1 MTGSGPRAVVVGGG
15 LIGLACAWRLADE
28 GWSVRVVDAGSGAR
42 EASWAAAGMLAPH
55 NEVDVAAAGE
65 PRLWRLGVASLARW
79 PAFAEAIG
87 VAIDLSGNVVPELDD
102 EDAQE
107 ISARQAWLTGRGI
120 TCQRIPADDLR
131 RWEPA
136 LTPCRGAL
144 ALPGGRVDP
153 RRACA
158 ALAAR
163 LGERVRYGAPAVEIS
178 DRTVRLADGDA
189 LAADLIVVAAGAW
202 SPSLGRLCGLSFAGE
217 PVKGQMLRFAGDP
230 SLRRFVHCR
239 HAYLVP
245 RPGAGLIV
253 GSTMVWDG
261 FDRRED
267 PAAIARLAE
276 GARRLLPALAGQ
288 EPVETWTGLR
298 PRLAGGLPCIDRV
311 RPGLILATGHFRNGI
326 LLAPVT
332 ADMVADLATDR
343 PGALDRTPFRVPAD
357 TAFAPRGP
365 GRTT

>member
-1 MTGSGPRAVVVGGG
+1 
-15 LIGLACAWRLADE
+15 
-28 GWSVRVVDAGSGAR
+28 
-42 EASWAAAGMLAPH
+42 MLAPH
-55 NEVDVAAAGE
+55 NEVDVAATDE
-65 PRLWRLGVASLARW
+65 PHLWRLGVASLARW

-87 VAIDLSGNVVPELDD
+87 VGIDLSGSLIPDLDD
-102 EDAQE
+102 DDAGE
-107 ISARQAWLTGRGI
+107 IAARQAWLAGRGI
-120 TCQRIPADDLR
+120 PCRWMPADELR
-131 RWEPA
+131 RGEPA
-136 LTPCRGAL
+136 LAPCRGAL

-163 LGERVRYGAPAVEIS
+163 LGDRVRYGAPATAIG
-178 DRTVRLADGDA
+178 DRTVRLADGS
-189 LAADLIVVAAGAW
+189 DLEAEVVVVAAGAW
-202 SPSLGRLCGLSFAGE
+202 SPALGRLCGLPLAGE
-217 PVKGQMLRFAGDP
+217 PVKGQMLRFAMDP
-230 SLRRFVHCR
+230 GLGRFIHCR

-276 GARRLLPALAGQ
+276 GARRLLPTLAGL

-298 PRLAGGLPCIDRV
+298 PRLAGGMPCIDRI

-326 LLAPVT
+326 LLAPAT
-332 ADMVADLATDR
+332 AEMVADLAADR
-343 PGALDRTPFRVPAD
+343 PGILDRHPFRLPGD
-357 TAFAPRGP
+357 MAFAPP
-365 GRTT
+365 PPAWTT